1 MFPFRN
7 NGLKLEL
14 PTSILYKF
22 KMDLDKMKLGITG
35 VGFDLVLFYFLY
47 FSTPQHKE
55 LVSYTVTVH
64 INTHTYRAYKYK

>member
-14 PTSILYKF
+14 PASILYKF

-35 VGFDLVLFYFLY
+35 VGFDFILFYLLY

-55 LVSYTVTVH
+55 LVSY
-64 INTHTYRAYKYK
+64 NGSY

>member
-35 VGFDLVLFYFLY
+35 VGFDFILFYFLY
-47 FSTPQHKE
+47 FCTPQHKE
-55 LVSYTVTVH
+55 HVS
-64 INTHTYRAYKYK
+64 